1 MTDLLWPGDH
11 RAGDLMSD
19 RAFFDAMV
27 AVENAWLNLLVDIG
41 PAPQKARVDLC
52 ALSSQIGRAHV

>member
-41 PAPQKARVDLC
+41 
-52 ALSSQIGRAHV
+52 QIGRAHV